1 MKTVSIINMKGGV
14 AKTTTAVSMAELLA
28 SGDKRRKRKGCR
40 VLLLDNDKQG
50 NASRLFG
57 VYDREQ
63 EAGACR
69 IIKTGHMEE
78 KSIRRVS
85 GITVDECPDIIP
97 CNYYMELAELE
108 IKADAMNAQ
117 HDRYKSA
124 LGEVDGQY
132 DYCII
137 DNPPDLGMNVINAMV
152 ASDEIIIPVRLDS
165 YSLDGLI
172 ELTDQIN
179 QIKALNPKM
188 FIAGILI
195 VDYEKSDTSETAET
209 WLRTASGYPVFKCKI
224 RHSRKVMG
232 ATFYRQTPMK
242 YSVRSGASQDYKSFM
257 DEYIRKFGKERV

>member
-1 MKTVSIINMKGGV
+1 MKTISIINMKGGV

-28 SGDKRRKRKGCR
+28 EGDKRRKRKGCR

-57 VYDREQ
+57 VYDREK
-63 EAGACR
+63 EAEACR
-69 IIKTGHMEE
+69 IIKTGHSAGNILGTKEE
-78 KSIRRVS
+78 KL
-85 GITVDECPDIIP
+85 DIIP

-108 IKADAMNAQ
+108 IKADQNHAQ
-117 HDRYKSA
+117 HDRYMTA
-124 LGEVDGQY
+124 LNEVSGLY

-172 ELTDQIN
+172 ELTDQID
-179 QIKALNPKM
+179 QIKALNPKA

-195 VDYEKSDTSETAET
+195 VDYERSDTSEAAET
-209 WLRTASGYPVFKCKI
+209 WLRTAGGYLVFQCRI
-224 RHSRKVMG
+224 RHSRKVTD
-232 ATFYRQTPMK
+232 ATFYQQTPMK

-257 DEYIRKFGKERV
+257 DEYIRKFGRERG